1 MPNLN
6 STIDLDV
13 KKFFRWWLRE
23 LDFLVPE
30 KIRQLVNEKQ
40 GFIIVRPEGNRLALA
55 YELNGQEEPLATLD
69 RNASG
74 VERYKALRAKDER
87 LVKANLV
94 LRLTG

>member
-30 KIRQLVNEKQ
+30 KIRQLVNEKR
-40 GFIIVRPEGNRLALA
+40 GFIIVRPEGNQLALT
-55 YELNGQEEPLATLD
+55 YRLMSKPSLWQYWSATL
-69 RNASG
+69 
-74 VERYKALRAKDER
+74 RA
-87 LVKANLV
+87 
-94 LRLTG
+94 